1 MVTTRYSKHD
11 RLKLPLLR
19 VCCIACLAVGIGAWS
34 GARAGGGINDEPQ
47 HSEDDGPSYF
57 GFVRDARGGAIQ
69 AAKVTVKVKNGISY
83 VLHTD
88 ARGVYRYR
96 GLGKQTSPDDVIVSC
111 AKEGYK
117 QTRTIRRPLPRGK
130 PVKAVE
136 TECRMERG

>member
-1 MVTTRYSKHD
+1 MNFA
-11 RLKLPLLR
+11 LR
-19 VCCIACLAVGIGAWS
+19 GVCIIACIAFGA
-34 GARAGGGINDEPQ
+34 GAPTFALAGGGINDEPQ

-57 GFVRDARGGAIQ
+57 GFVKDTRGAAIQ
-69 AAKVTVKVKNGISY
+69 SAKVTVKVKNGISY

-88 ARGVYRYR
+88 ARGIYRYR
-96 GLGKQTSPDDVIVSC
+96 GLGKQVSPDDVLISC

-117 QTRTIRRPLPRGK
+117 QTRVFRHPLPRGK